1 MANPTSQ
8 VTTATTPR
16 AGVGGAGLSGRRVV
30 RARRQHHSALCRHRL
45 VDKAMSKLALD
56 MTRHC
61 IDLTDKIPRVVRAQ
75 VEAAVAEVHPPVAFS
90 QGIAPTPAQLE
101 AQFPSGRGDNQ
112 AWYVVCIGRQPGL
125 YATADE
131 ADAQVLGVPDQYRRK
146 VVGRIPALAYYR
158 QMYDLQ
164 RVMRL
169 TEIPT

>member
-1 MANPTSQ
+1 MASQ
-8 VTTATTPR
+8 VTTAATPEQEL
-16 AGVGGAGLSGRRVV
+16 AALVSQVAAMSVLAVNIT
-30 RARRQHHSALCRHRL
+30 QHC
-45 VDKAMSKLALD
+45 VDTDDKAVSKLALD

-75 VEAAVAEVHPPVAFS
+75 VEAAVAEVRPPTTFS

-146 VVGRIPALAYYR
+146 VVGRIPALVYYR

>member
-8 VTTATTPR
+8 APTAATPQQDL
-16 AGVGGAGLSGRRVV
+16 AALVSQVAALSILAVNITQR
-30 RARRQHHSALCRHRL
+30 C
-45 VDKAMSKLALD
+45 VDTEEKAMSKLALD

-75 VEAAVAEVHPPVAFS
+75 VEAAIAEVSPPTAFV
-90 QGIAPTPAQLE
+90 QGVAPTPAQLE
-101 AQFPSGRGDNQ
+101 AQFPLGRSDNQ

-125 YATADE
+125 YATPDE
-131 ADAQVLGVPDQYRRK
+131 ADAQVLGVPNQSRRK
-146 VVGRIPALAYYR
+146 VVGRVPALAYYR

-169 TEIPT
+169 TEISN